1 MDYDTAEALFD
12 LTWQYSLWHDQQ
24 SEETKERIMDKL
36 GGSRAIFYK
45 LFVKAKEFQEAHQG
59 KDWWDTHD
67 YYEMVDTWGEA
78 LIASI
83 IGDIM

>member
-36 GGSRAIFYK
+36 GGSRAIFDELLK
-45 LFVKAKEFQEAHQG
+45 KAKQFQEAHQG

-67 YYEMVDTWGEA
+67 YRELVDAWGEA
-78 LIASI
+78 LIASL